1 MEKVKNHKQTAII
14 VLFLGGIA
22 AVILIGVYFQNQP
35 RRLYPSEVRD
45 YQGENLSSISNI
57 IDNAIRGAQDLNQS
71 TYRLT
76 LNGLV
81 DSPREYTYDQV
92 VNGFPNYEIVV
103 TLYCVQ
109 GWNTK
114 ILWQGVLV
122 RDLLNQSRVNS
133 TAKIVIFHAADGY
146 TTAMPLSYFYDHDII
161 IANKMNGLVIPIEK
175 GFPFQLV
182 AESKY
187 GYKWIKWITQIELSD
202 DTNYLGYW
210 ETRGYSNNATVP

>member
-14 VLFLGGIA
+14 VLLLGGIA

-57 IDNAIRGAQDLNQS
+57 IDNAIRGTQDLNQS

-202 DTNYLGYW
+202 NTNYLGYW

>member
-14 VLFLGGIA
+14 VLLLGGIA
-22 AVILIGVYFQNQP
+22 AVILIGVYLQNQP

-57 IDNAIRGAQDLNQS
+57 TDNAIRGAQDLNQS

-146 TTAMPLSYFYDHDII
+146 TTSMPLSYFYDHDIM